1 MIMNYSWTGMIIVV
15 TVIVL
20 LILVSIQF
28 TLNQILRE
36 LREIRKKKDRNEFYG
51 DQGPYRRR
59 DWDE

>member
-1 MIMNYSWTGMIIVV
+1 MIIVV